1 MEQIKKSG
9 IFLVMILCLT
19 LTAWAQDDRED
30 VIYLKNG
37 NIYRGVIV
45 EQVPGETMK
54 IEIYGGNIFTVSIS
68 DIAKI
73 TKERKQII
81 ENTQPAPEP
90 PMYPYHHE
98 MFRHHHSC
106 DRGMGMDT
114 MRAPRAFQFHKK
126 GYLFMAQLVGG
137 VEHGG
142 IRIING
148 YKFSR
153 FAQFG
158 IGLGIDNIS
167 NTGSV
172 RYNAPYSNYNN
183 YNGNYNGV
191 YLPIF
196 LYYGGDILRK
206 RITPFYS
213 IEAGYAFKP
222 SDNFNRGIMTSNSG
236 PDGNDQKGGLIGAVN
251 LGVKFYTRRKVFL
264 SLALSLDYKHVSSS
278 NYQYYY
284 DASGNY
290 IQDSYV
296 TKADMLLPAFKLGIG
311 F

>member
-9 IFLVMILCLT
+9 LLLAMIILLSI
-19 LTAWAQDDRED
+19 TAMAQDDRED

-73 TKERKQII
+73 TKERKQVI
-81 ENTQPAPEP
+81 ENTQSPLEP

-98 MFRHHHSC
+98 MFRHHQSC
-106 DRGMGMDT
+106 DRAMGMDS
-114 MRAPRAFQFHKK
+114 MRVRRTYQFHKK
-126 GYLFMAQLVGG
+126 GYLFMGQLVGG
-137 VEHGG
+137 VDHGG

-167 NTGSV
+167 N
-172 RYNAPYSNYNN
+172 
-183 YNGNYNGV
+183 NGI
-191 YLPIF
+191 YLPVF

-206 RITPFYS
+206 LITPFYS

-222 SDNFNRGIMTSNSG
+222 SNNFDRGIMLSG
-236 PDGNDQKGGLIGAVN
+236 SGSDGNDQKGGLIGAVN
-251 LGVKFYTRRKVFL
+251 LGVKFYTPRRVFF

-278 NYQYYY
+278 SYQYYY

-290 IQDSYV
+290 IQDTYV
-296 TKADMLLPAFKLGIG
+296 NKAGMLLPAFKLGIG